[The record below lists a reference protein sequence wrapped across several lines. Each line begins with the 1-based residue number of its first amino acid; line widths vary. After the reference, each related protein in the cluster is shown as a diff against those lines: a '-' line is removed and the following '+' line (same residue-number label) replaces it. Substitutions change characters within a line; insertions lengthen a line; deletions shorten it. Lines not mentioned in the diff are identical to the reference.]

1 MGNRHEL
8 GTLLSMFN
16 DDEWD
21 ETKWEH
27 FCRYND
33 ELDKIR
39 GHEDGWREV
48 FPELI
53 SFV

>member
-1 MGNRHEL
+1 
-8 GTLLSMFN
+8 MFN
-16 DDEWD
+16 NDDWD
-21 ETKWEH
+21 ELKWEQ

-39 GHEDGWREV
+39 GHESGWRAV

-53 SFV
+53 ILCENNGIQHKY